1 MTKADIVEYVYEK
14 VGGISKKESAELVDQ
29 LIEIVK
35 TTLSNAENIKI
46 TGFGNFVV
54 KYKNQRKGINP
65 RTKDPIV
72 LPERKVLKF
81 KSSQILRDEL
91 NQKA

>member
-1 MTKADIVEYVYEK
+1 MTKADIVEYVYSK
-14 VGGISKKESAELVDQ
+14 VGGISKKESAELVDS
-29 LIEIVK
+29 LIELMK
-35 TTLSNAENIKI
+35 STLAAGENIKI

-54 KYKNQRKGINP
+54 KHKNQQKGINP
-65 RTKDPIV
+65 RTKDPII

-91 NQKA
+91 NKKL

>member
-14 VGGISKKESAELVDQ
+14 VGGISKKESAELVDE
-29 LIEIVK
+29 LIELMK
-35 TTLSNAENIKI
+35 GTLASGENIKI

-54 KYKNQRKGINP
+54 KHKGQRKGINP
-65 RTKDPIV
+65 RTKKPII

-91 NQKA
+91 NQKL

>member
-1 MTKADIVEYVYEK
+1 MTKADIVEYVYGQI
-14 VGGISKKESAELVDQ
+14 GGISKKESAELIDK
-29 LIEIVK
+29 LIDLVK
-35 TTLSNAENIKI
+35 TTLARGENIKI

-54 KYKNQRKGINP
+54 KHKNQRKGINP
-65 RTKDPIV
+65 RTKDPIL

-91 NQKA
+91 NRKA

>member
-1 MTKADIVEYVYEK
+1 MTKADIVEFVYNRI
-14 VGGISKKESAELVDQ
+14 GGISKKESAELVDK
-29 LIEIVK
+29 LIDLIK
-35 TTLSNAENIKI
+35 DTLAGSENIKI

-54 KYKNQRKGINP
+54 KHKNQRKGINP
-65 RTKDPIV
+65 RTKDPII

-91 NQKA
+91 NKKA